1 MIDIKPYVAEK
12 LKDIAPVE
20 LSFYDG
26 LRTLP
31 VIIMTETGGSAV
43 ETIGNAERVSSCTI
57 QLDVYAEEMSEA
69 ENIAQQASAAMTAAG
84 FSRTFSESL
93 YDEQARRKCMRFTC
107 GVDEVSGRIM
117 RI

>member
-1 MIDIKPYVAEK
+1 MIDIKPYAAEK
-12 LKDIAPVE
+12 LKNIAPVE

-26 LRTLP
+26 LRILP
-31 VIIMTETGGSAV
+31 VIIITETGGSCV
-43 ETIGNAERVSSCTI
+43 ETIANAERVGSYTL
-57 QLDVYAEEMSEA
+57 QLDVYAKEMSEA
-69 ENIAQQASAAMTAAG
+69 ENLAAQVSAAMTAAG
-84 FSRTFSESL
+84 FRRTFSESV